1 MTERPRV
8 TFSNKVIALVTP
20 QTFTSGYK
28 MWTSNQNANSLISN
42 DNFFFPSFT
51 TTAISLADRI
61 NDRKQLSV
69 RFGRYEPD
77 DIDQFQFQLTIPRRS
92 SDNFHKLDL
101 LLEFGMVLKNYK
113 NLKVTGLAHVNTEL
127 DFCSEVYLN
136 GDFVLKQSYAFHGT
150 DQIETYN
157 TPIIDFTSIDSMD
170 QLSIMNLLDSSFNR
184 EVTGK
189 FVKESSFCK
198 QGPNAAS
205 QITINLNIK
214 IPVQTYSYEV
224 EWFEKA
230 KFAWMQY
237 IAFLPLFWYFF
248 YRVKRFMIL
257 RGLVNTRMQSPTKKL
272 I

>member
-1 MTERPRV
+1 
-8 TFSNKVIALVTP
+8 
-20 QTFTSGYK
+20 
-28 MWTSNQNANSLISN
+28 MWTSNQNANSLIAN

-51 TTAISLADRI
+51 TTAISLADRV

-77 DIDQFQFQLTIPRRS
+77 DIDQFQFQLTIPRIP
-92 SDNFHKLDL
+92 SDSFEKLDL
-101 LLEFGMVLKNYK
+101 LLEFGMILKNYK
-113 NLKVTGLAHVNTEL
+113 NLKVSGLAHINTDL
-127 DFCSEVYLN
+127 TSCSEVYLN

-157 TPIIDFTSIDSMD
+157 TPIIDFASIDSMD
-170 QLSIMNLLDSSFNR
+170 QLSIINFLDSSFNR
-184 EVTGK
+184 EATGK
-189 FVKESSFCK
+189 FVQESSFCK
-198 QGPNAAS
+198 QGPNSAS
-205 QITINLNIK
+205 QIIVNLNIK

-230 KFAWMQY
+230 KFAWIQY
-237 IAFLPLFWYFF
+237 IAFLPLFWYLF